1 MTGKNIISVAVSL
14 LLLVLAGMVSA
25 CSQQDGSKPT
35 LTVTIAPQKYLLD
48 KITGDKYDVVSMLS
62 ANADPETYDPTVT
75 SMMGVQKSD
84 LFFRVGT
91 IGFEQAALGKIA
103 ETSPDLKIVNCA
115 AGIKLSEGTHG
126 GPRGYDPHIWV
137 SVRNARQMARNMY
150 DALVEQYP
158 KDKKYFSERY
168 AALDRELVQLDSTLT
183 AMLAPCR
190 GAAFVIKHP
199 SLTYFARDYG
209 LNQVTIEMQGK
220 EASPAQMRERLDAA
234 GKAAPVVFFIEKG
247 HDSAAVVNLAESMNL
262 PTVEISSLDYEWKDN
277 LLAVARA
284 VARQSAD
291 RAVAGK

>member
-1 MTGKNIISVAVSL
+1 
-14 LLLVLAGMVSA
+14 
-25 CSQQDGSKPT
+25 
-35 LTVTIAPQKYLLD
+35 
-48 KITGDKYDVVSMLS
+48 
-62 ANADPETYDPTVT
+62 
-75 SMMGVQKSD
+75 
-84 LFFRVGT
+84 
-91 IGFEQAALGKIA
+91 
-103 ETSPDLKIVNCA
+103 
-115 AGIKLSEGTHG
+115 
-126 GPRGYDPHIWV
+126 
-137 SVRNARQMARNMY
+137 MARNMY

-262 PTVEISSLDYEWKDN
+262 PTVEISLLDYEWKDN